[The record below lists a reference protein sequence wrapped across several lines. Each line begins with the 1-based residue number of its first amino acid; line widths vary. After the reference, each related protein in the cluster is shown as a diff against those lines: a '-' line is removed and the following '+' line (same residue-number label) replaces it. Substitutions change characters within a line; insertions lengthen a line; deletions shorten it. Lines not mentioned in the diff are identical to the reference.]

1 MGRGKSLVVSQSD
14 KLRITE
20 KSLERQR
27 MLSYSLW
34 KSHGMMVDQP
44 DRDNRRQTRGQ
55 DKLHSA
61 LHCRKHVYAGKPRR
75 ASVKS

>member
-1 MGRGKSLVVSQSD
+1 MGRGKPLVVFKSG

-20 KSLERQR
+20 KSLERHR

-34 KSHGMMVDQP
+34 MTDGIMVDQP
-44 DRDNRRQTRGQ
+44 DRDNRRHTRGQ

-61 LHCRKHVYAGKPRR
+61 LHCRTHGYAGKTRTT
-75 ASVKS
+75 SVES